1 MEIVDTYEL
10 YLKRRLEGEDVLPS
24 AYVYGLAA
32 SNLTN
37 GPFAVLDLND
47 DYFSL
52 YTYIRDCNGRFAV
65 TGFSERVSHGLHD
78 VINDKMKVA
87 TTRWWNI
94 VFYESDGICQYDLY
108 YDNLPIADGCKMT
121 FGELLSRLKDTIVQ
135 MMPND
140 FATGNL
146 FLAGSWI
153 DCRPLRWLFQQQ
165 YGARF
170 AILPQIELSKPES
183 DAVVRPEK
191 ELSDNVLKVTGGVS
205 VNALAEQSLLV
216 TYPVSC
222 SDEVAFG
229 EMGWSSLIPSDK
241 PEYTINVGGEDVA
254 FKRLLIGADYDV
266 FGNVFLSCSDSY
278 GNSRICRLEPTE

>member
-1 MEIVDTYEL
+1 MELIDTYEE
-10 YLKRRLEGEDVLPS
+10 YLNRRQKGDEVLSS

-121 FGELLSRLKDTIVQ
+121 FGELLSQLKDAVMQ
-135 MMPND
+135 MSID

-146 FLAGSWI
+146 FLTGSWI
-153 DCRPLRWLFQQQ
+153 DCHPLRWLFQQQ
-165 YGARF
+165 YGTEF
-170 AILPQIELSKPES
+170 AILPQIVLSKPES
-183 DAVVRPEK
+183 DAVARPEI
-191 ELSDNVLKVTGGVS
+191 ELLSNVLKVAGGVP
-205 VNALAEQSLLV
+205 VNVLTEQRLLV

-222 SDEVAFG
+222 SDEMALG
-229 EMGWSSLIPSDK
+229 EMRWSSLIPSDK

-254 FKRLLIGADYDV
+254 FKRLLIGADYDI

-278 GNSRICRLEPTE
+278 GNSRICLLESTE